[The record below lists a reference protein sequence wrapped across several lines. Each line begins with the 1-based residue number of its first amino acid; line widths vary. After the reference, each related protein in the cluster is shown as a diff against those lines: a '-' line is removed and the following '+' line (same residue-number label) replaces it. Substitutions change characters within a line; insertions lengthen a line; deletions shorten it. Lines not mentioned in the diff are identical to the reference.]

1 MTHHVD
7 QKEYSHQFAV
17 EELWERIVSEMFD
30 VYSQSVSM
38 WFDLCKPILL
48 TKHSLIVSA
57 DNDFVKMNISDRF
70 QEELDKAA
78 TKIMGRPFTVHV
90 VVSISE

>member
-7 QKEYSHQFAV
+7 RKENSHQFAV

-30 VYSQSVSM
+30 VYSRSVSM

-78 TKIMGRPFTVHV
+78 TRIMGRPFTVHV

>member
-1 MTHHVD
+1 MTHLVD
-7 QKEYSHQFAV
+7 QKENSHSLV
-17 EELWERIVSEMFD
+17 LEELWEKIVTEMFS
-30 VYSQSVSM
+30 VYSRSVSM